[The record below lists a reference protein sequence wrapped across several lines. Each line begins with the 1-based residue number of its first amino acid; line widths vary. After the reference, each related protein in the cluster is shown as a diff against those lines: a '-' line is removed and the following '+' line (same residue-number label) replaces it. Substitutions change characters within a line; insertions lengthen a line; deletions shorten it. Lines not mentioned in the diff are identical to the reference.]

1 MIKYK
6 IVHST
11 IDYLRNLELEYDF
24 SKYIIGDNIS
34 MFGMDMRINQTGGG
48 IIGLS
53 NSKNILVFQ
62 EIINNSDN

>member
-1 MIKYK
+1 
-6 IVHST
+6 
-11 IDYLRNLELEYDF
+11 
-24 SKYIIGDNIS
+24 